1 MDEHKGAVVTA
12 WKYKEYVIVFRKGN
26 KTVRCF
32 KYTNTNGK
40 FASMIRD
47 PINWIE
53 DCDSVTVPKDTPFK
67 SVWDKPLL
75 WDAMNLLENKIKCEG
90 W

>member
-1 MDEHKGAVVTA
+1 MRMRKGAIITT
-12 WKYKEYVIVFRKGN
+12 WKYKEYVAIFRDGN
-26 KTVRCF
+26 KTTRCF

-47 PINWIE
+47 PLNWVE
-53 DCDSVTVPKDTPFK
+53 DCEPVTVPRGATFK
-67 SVWDKPLL
+67 TIYGEPVL
-75 WDAMNLLENKIKCEG
+75 WDAMNLLEHKIKSEG